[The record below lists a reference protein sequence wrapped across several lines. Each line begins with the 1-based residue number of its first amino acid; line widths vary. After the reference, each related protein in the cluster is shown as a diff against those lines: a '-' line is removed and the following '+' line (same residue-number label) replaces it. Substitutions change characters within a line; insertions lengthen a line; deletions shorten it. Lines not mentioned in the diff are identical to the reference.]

1 MKTNNKMEFCVPAFW
16 SKRYG
21 GIDEGIF
28 PFKAGGEKLIF
39 RSFVGE
45 TQKRVRERE
54 RAACWA
60 MMSSL
65 PQG

>member
-28 PFKAGGEKLIF
+28 PFKAGRREINI
-39 RSFVGE
+39 SFLCWGNTE
-45 TQKRVRERE
+45 RVRERE
-54 RAACWA
+54 GKGGHVGR
-60 MMSSL
+60 
-65 PQG
+65 